1 MKKYNIQN
9 YIRYKEDVK
18 KSMPGDKIAYSYYTR
33 DELIVKFMPL
43 VENLARKFSTSDQA
57 SGVLSI
63 NDLIQEGNA
72 GLIQAVNNLKIDQIT
87 DSTDP
92 EKTIK
97 SFFAKRIKGAIRRA
111 IDINRGNIRIP
122 EYKITEIRKDE
133 GKDKKLVSMFFN
145 QIFHSL
151 DENFNSKVWIE
162 HDYFTNSKEF
172 EIADNSEPYNIQLI
186 NTYLLSI
193 MKKYLNIKQY
203 EVLRLSYG
211 LDCEKLSAKEIAKQ
225 LGMSGI
231 SNYVRVSEI
240 KKSAIEKLI
249 DETPA
254 TNVID
259 YL

>member
-1 MKKYNIQN
+1 MKKYNIKN

-18 KSMPGDKIAYSYYTR
+18 RSMPNDKIAYSLYTR
-33 DELIVKFMPL
+33 DELIIKFMPL

-57 SGVLSI
+57 SGILSI

-72 GLIQAVNNLKIDQIT
+72 GLIQAVNSLKIDNIT

-145 QIFHSL
+145 QIFTSI
-151 DENFNSKVWIE
+151 DENFNSDD
-162 HDYFTNSKEF
+162 DYDSF
-172 EIADNSEPYNIQLI
+172 EAVDNSEPYNIPLI

-193 MKKYLNIKQY
+193 MKKYLNTKQY

-211 LDCEKLSAKEIAKQ
+211 LDCDKLSAKEIAKQ
-225 LGMSGI
+225 LDISGI

-240 KKSAIEKLI
+240 KKAAIEKLI

-254 TNVID
+254 NNVID

>member
-1 MKKYNIQN
+1 MKKYNIKN

-18 KSMPGDKIAYSYYTR
+18 RSMPGDKIAYSYYTR
-33 DELIVKFMPL
+33 DELIIKFMPL

-72 GLIQAVNNLKIDQIT
+72 GLIQAVNNLKIDNIT

-145 QIFHSL
+145 QIFTSI
-151 DENFNSKVWIE
+151 DENFNSDD
-162 HDYFTNSKEF
+162 DYDSF
-172 EIADNSEPYNIQLI
+172 EAVDNSEPYNIPLI

-211 LDCEKLSAKEIAKQ
+211 LDCDKLSAKEIAKQ
-225 LGMSGI
+225 LDISGI

-240 KKSAIEKLI
+240 KKAAIEKLI

-254 TNVID
+254 NNVID

>member
-151 DENFNSKVWIE
+151 DEKLDSKNYDE
-162 HDYFTNSKEF
+162 DYSPSDKAF

-186 NTYLLSI
+186 NIYLLSI
-193 MKKYLNIKQY
+193 MKKYLNPKQY

-211 LDCEKLSAKEIAKQ
+211 LDCDKLSAKEIAKQ
-225 LGMSGI
+225 LGITGT